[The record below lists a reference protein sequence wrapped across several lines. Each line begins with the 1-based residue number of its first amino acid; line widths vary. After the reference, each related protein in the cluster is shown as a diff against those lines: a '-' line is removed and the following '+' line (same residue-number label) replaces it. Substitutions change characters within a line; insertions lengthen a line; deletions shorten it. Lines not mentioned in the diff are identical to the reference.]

1 MRETLVLNA
10 SYEPLSTVS
19 LRRAVVLVLR
29 GTAVVEQAHPGLR
42 IRAAEVEVPVPQVIK
57 RSDGTFA
64 WSSDREK
71 SIGKVRSFY
80 GQIGVLVR
88 AYSYIRALGH
98 DGLRDVAEKAVLSA
112 NYLGAMLKHRYETPF
127 PPPYAHEFITVPK
140 FPGTE
145 ITELDVAKRL
155 IDYGIH
161 PPTMSWPIH
170 HCLMVE
176 PTETESLRTL
186 DEFVTAMLSIADE
199 IEKDPE
205 LVRGAPYT
213 TPVKRLDEVTAS
225 RKPDVR
231 WRPK

>member
-1 MRETLVLNA
+1 
-10 SYEPLSTVS
+10 
-19 LRRAVVLVLR
+19 VV
-29 GTAVVEQAHPGLR
+29 
-42 IRAAEVEVPVPQVIK
+42 K
-57 RSDGTFA
+57 RNDGTFT
-64 WSSDREK
+64 WSYDREH

-88 AYSYIRALGH
+88 AYAYIRALGH

-112 NYLGAMLKHRYETPF
+112 NYLGAMLKHRYKMPF
-127 PPPYAHEFITVPK
+127 PPPYAHEFITVPE
-140 FPGTE
+140 FPGSE
-145 ITELDVAKRL
+145 VTELDIAKRL

-199 IEKDPE
+199 IDNDPE
-205 LVRGAPYT
+205 VVRGAPYT
-213 TPVKRLDEVTAS
+213 TPVKRLDEVAAS

-231 WRPK
+231 WHPK